1 MTGTLY
7 ARVEGET
14 PWRYF
19 LKESGNPGVQLQT
32 NWPSSIN
39 TKTAKKKKKT
49 FKNSG
54 KIVPMSP
61 AYKKATRERISE
73 IITEASI

>member
-1 MTGTLY
+1 MGTQ
-7 ARVEGET
+7 E
-14 PWRYF
+14 F
-19 LKESGNPGVQLQT
+19 NFKQT
-32 NWPSSIN
+32 DPQVLIQRLP
-39 TKTAKKKKKT
+39 KKKKT